1 MAALSV
7 HLGVCSPNT
16 LYWFI
21 LITPDIG
28 TLYWVGQKVRLGCFF
43 FFFPDH
49 KKWNELFGQPN
60 ILLRKY
66 RGWNRKPF
74 SPTAAPSMLPLVF
87 LCRCVC
93 VHASAWWW
101 RALTSSFLQFLP
113 TVWRGELR
121 LLVHLRLS
129 SHAAVPVGGLALDLL
144 PLWRDNPEVPGHLT
158 WALRRQNQAGVPASH
173 SLASNLPKSFQFPVG
188 CGTGSRPGLP
198 GSGDYRWGGILP
210 AEPRPW
216 VNVTHHQ

>member
-28 TLYWVGQKVRLGCFF
+28 TLYWVGQKVRLGFF

-74 SPTAAPSMLPLVF
+74 SPTVAPSMLPLVF
-87 LCRCVC
+87 LCRCV
-93 VHASAWWW
+93 
-101 RALTSSFLQFLP
+101 
-113 TVWRGELR
+113 
-121 LLVHLRLS
+121 
-129 SHAAVPVGGLALDLL
+129 
-144 PLWRDNPEVPGHLT
+144 
-158 WALRRQNQAGVPASH
+158 
-173 SLASNLPKSFQFPVG
+173 
-188 CGTGSRPGLP
+188 
-198 GSGDYRWGGILP
+198 
-210 AEPRPW
+210 
-216 VNVTHHQ
+216 